1 MIEDKI
7 RKMLN
12 EKQWTFADLQE
23 VSTIV
28 DTFADRLYAEMTAK
42 EKLDLVWER
51 SIQPQGISF
60 GALFQMTVMDEIS
73 QDIAISM
80 KDIMMTA
87 NINFNK
93 EDDENEVS
101 KRSMVGKPHQRR
113 TTSKASD
120 SEE

>member
-1 MIEDKI
+1 MLEDKI

-28 DTFADRLYAEMTAK
+28 DNFADRLYTEMTAK

-60 GALFQMTVMDEIS
+60 GALFQITVMDEIS

-87 NINFNK
+87 NINFNG
-93 EDDENEVS
+93 EDKNEVS
-101 KRSMVGKPHQRR
+101 ERSLGRESPKERPSDE
-113 TTSKASD
+113 TSD
-120 SEE
+120 IEE